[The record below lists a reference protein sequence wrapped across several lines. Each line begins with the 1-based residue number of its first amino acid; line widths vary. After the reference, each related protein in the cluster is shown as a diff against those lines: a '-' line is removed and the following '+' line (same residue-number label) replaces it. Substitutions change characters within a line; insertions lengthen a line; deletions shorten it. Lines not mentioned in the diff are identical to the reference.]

1 MDDLAF
7 REQEET
13 LRSKVAQLSP
23 ELRKQYYQLEEQQ
36 VKDPDT
42 YAVLNYFFAAGL
54 HHFYLGKVAR
64 GVVNLVLMLIGLALI
79 PYHGWVLIIFVCVV
93 ELPQLFNSQKIVR
106 QYNIDVM
113 REILDELNNSK
124 QNQPI
129 SNV

>member
-23 ELRKQYYQLEEQQ
+23 ELRKQYYQLEEQL

-129 SNV
+129 

>member
-23 ELRKQYYQLEEQQ
+23 ELRKQYYQLEEQL

-124 QNQPI
+124 PNQPI
-129 SNV
+129 SDV

>member
-1 MDDLAF
+1 MDDIAL
-7 REQEET
+7 REQEEA
-13 LRSKVAQLSP
+13 LRNKAAQLSA
-23 ELRKQYYQLEEQQ
+23 ELRKQYYQFEEQL

-79 PYHGWVLIIFVCVV
+79 SYHGWVLIVLVCLI

-124 QNQPI
+124 QNPTI
-129 SNV
+129 PAD

>member
-7 REQEET
+7 REQEEA
-13 LRSKVAQLSP
+13 LRNKAAQLSP
-23 ELRKQYYQLEEQQ
+23 ELRKQYYQIEEQL

-64 GVVNLVLMLIGLALI
+64 GVVNLIVMLIGLALI
-79 PYHGWVLIIFVCVV
+79 PYHGWVLIIFVCVI

-129 SNV
+129 SDD

>member
-23 ELRKQYYQLEEQQ
+23 ELRKQYYQLEEQL

-124 QNQPI
+124 QNQTI
-129 SNV
+129 SDD

>member
-23 ELRKQYYQLEEQQ
+23 ELRKQYYQLEEQL

>member
-7 REQEET
+7 REQEEA
-13 LRSKVAQLSP
+13 LRNKAAQLSS
-23 ELRKQYYQLEEQQ
+23 ELRKQYYQLEEQL

-54 HHFYLGKVAR
+54 HHFYLGKIVR

-79 PYHGWVLIIFVCVV
+79 PYHGWVLIIFVCVI

-113 REILDELNNSK
+113 REVLDELNNSK
-124 QNQPI
+124 QNQTI
-129 SNV
+129 SDD